1 VYDRSQAVTSAVF
14 DALKFDPDRVSVAF
28 EAKTTG
34 IEAESLL
41 QRRYT
46 LTHNDLTRNLTLT
59 VGEAFNDA
67 QTSIWYTRL
76 LRDEVL
82 AEWREDGLHVF
93 CQVSTEEA
101 WWIRWAAP
109 LRAVVFR
116 QKLPLV
122 LDTLR
127 YAERELL
134 ATYPE
139 LYDSPVYVN
148 FGSADGP
155 GDKEYWGDFRKAGLE
170 ETKGARVLC
179 TDGAGLDPRISDNV
193 RNTITGR
200 RGANVEVGGV
210 VLQSPPR

>member
-1 VYDRSQAVTSAVF
+1 MCTHAVS
-14 DALKFDPDRVSVAF
+14 
-28 EAKTTG
+28 
-34 IEAESLL
+34 
-41 QRRYT
+41 
-46 LTHNDLTRNLTLT
+46 ND
-59 VGEAFNDA
+59 FNDD
-67 QTSIWYTRL
+67 QTSIWYTKL

-93 CQVSTEEA
+93 CQVSAQEA

-109 LRAVVFR
+109 LRSVVFR

-127 YAERELL
+127 YAERQLL
-134 ATYPE
+134 EAYPE
-139 LYDSPVYVN
+139 LLDSPVYVN
-148 FGSADGP
+148 FGAADGP
-155 GDKEYWGDFRKAGLE
+155 GDKEYWGDFRTAGRE
-170 ETKGARVLC
+170 ETKSSRVMC
-179 TDGAGLDPRISDNV
+179 TDGAGLDPRIADNV